1 MYLQIAEPMPR
12 LREAKL
18 LTHPPKFAID
28 KLRLKASFTRK
39 FLTATACQ
47 FFL

>member
-1 MYLQIAEPMPR
+1 

-47 FFL
+47 FFLTPRSSRFYSQ